1 MTDSLPAVPAQQLAL
16 NIFEEYGIAEVRVTD
31 VPVDFG
37 YSKSEALI
45 NLADLGLMTRKA
57 INAIH
62 FIASEDPFRKH
73 WDCDVGY
80 FKWLAN
86 IGGTRNDKHVR
97 QALREAQK
105 AAIQVS
111 VVDAQDPA
119 KDIYGSVPLLGTF
132 VLARGRL
139 NFKLPEEISR
149 LLKKP
154 TDAVYLSLRIGGA
167 FSSGYALGLY
177 ERLLQVRD
185 AGGTEWMPIDEV
197 REWFKATD
205 KKSLQEYKFFK
216 RDVLKPAVEQIND
229 ISDIFVTIEEQREK
243 RRVVAAKFDVRSN
256 PKFARKFSPAEQ
268 EMRNLYDAL
277 TNEFGLTTRDIDE
290 IMDNREVYSN
300 RRLEQVIELVRVR
313 HKKKPIARPA
323 NYFMKMLRE
332 GVVLSDLERETL
344 ALTAEAGRGAA
355 SADAKQK
362 ELKKK
367 VDDNSKA
374 NVADLVVKAQTVWR
388 DLSEAMQTEVWQ
400 AFAKSLPGKVVLKKL
415 ASYSAEEVP
424 ETLFDD
430 DRLSPALASFL
441 LALKA

>member
-16 NIFEEYGIAEVRVTD
+16 NIFEEYGIAEIKVTD

-45 NLADLGLMTRKA
+45 NLADLGLMTRKS

-62 FIASEDPFRKH
+62 FIASEDPTRKH

-111 VVDAQDPA
+111 VIDAHDST
-119 KDIYGSVPLLGTF
+119 KDVYGSVPLLGTF
-132 VLARGRL
+132 VLAGGRL
-139 NFKLPEEISR
+139 NFKLPDEISR
-149 LLKKP
+149 LLQRP
-154 TDAVYLSLRIGGA
+154 TDAVYLSLRIGGG

-177 ERLLQVRD
+177 ERLLKVRD
-185 AGGTEWMPIDEV
+185 AGGTEWLSVEEV

-229 ISDIFVTIEEQREK
+229 ISDIFVTIEERRQM
-243 RRVVAAKFDVRSN
+243 RRVAAVKFDVRAN
-256 PKFARKFSPAEQ
+256 PKFARKSSPAEL
-268 EMRNLYDAL
+268 EMRKLYDAL
-277 TNEFGLTTRDIDE
+277 TNEFGLTNNDITE

-313 HKKKPIARPA
+313 HKKKPISRPA

-332 GVVLSDLERETL
+332 GVVLSEIERQTL
-344 ALTAEAGRGAA
+344 AA
-355 SADAKQK
+355 SAGAGKGRDSFSEKREK
-362 ELKKK
+362 LKKQ
-367 VDDNSKA
+367 VDDTSNTD
-374 NVADLVVKAQTVWR
+374 VADVIGRARTVW
-388 DLSEAMQTEVWQ
+388 DGLSEPMRVEVWKT
-400 AFAKSLPGKVVLKKL
+400 FAKSLAGKMVFKKDKSL
-415 ASYSAEEVP
+415 SPDEVP
-424 ETLFDD
+424 DHVFDAHQ
-430 DRLSPALASFL
+430 LSPALAAYL
-441 LALKA
+441 MTLKR